1 MPSNGGPAGCWRKID
16 EAFHRPIMDLENTR
30 SPARTARQTKPS
42 KSIQARRL
50 AYTSRPQRLCWS
62 LTAKRRGDLSCEL
75 LGNRSV
81 DGE

>member
-50 AYTSRPQRLCWS
+50 AYTSRPQK
-62 LTAKRRGDLSCEL
+62 TL
-75 LGNRSV
+75 LVTYRETSWRSV
-81 DGE
+81 L